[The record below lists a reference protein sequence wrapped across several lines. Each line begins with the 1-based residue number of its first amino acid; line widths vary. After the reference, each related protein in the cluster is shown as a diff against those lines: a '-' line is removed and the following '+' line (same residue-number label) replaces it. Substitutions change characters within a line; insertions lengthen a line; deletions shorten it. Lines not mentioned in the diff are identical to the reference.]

1 MQEGQSAGF
10 WLSPQQKFVWNLE
23 QERPHGLRPACVISL
38 TGPADG
44 SRVRE
49 ALRNLASR
57 HEILRTVLH
66 RQTGMKVPFQVVLKN
81 LAPGWEYLDVSGLP
95 APDRDHGFCQLW
107 DKETASE
114 LGSELGPALKAI
126 FLHWS

>member
-23 QERPHGLRPACVISL
+23 QERQNGFRPACVISL

-44 SRVRE
+44 NRVRD

-57 HEILRTVLH
+57 HEILRTILH
-66 RQTGMKVPFQVVLKN
+66 RQTGIKVPFQVVLKN
-81 LAPGWEYLDVSGLP
+81 LEPAWECLDVSGLP
-95 APDRDHGFCQLW
+95 ARDRDHGFEKLW
-107 DKETASE
+107 
-114 LGSELGPALKAI
+114 
-126 FLHWS
+126 